1 MLQMRCVRVLSKAG
15 AKSPW
20 LAAVGLFG
28 LLSGCGGQFRPVV
41 NPINQVGPAPQPT
54 SNFVAVSG
62 PGPNAAGVVTIL
74 DGSGDTILDQATLG
88 AGPFSFAIDG
98 AGASAYNLN
107 SNGNGNVTMNSYALT
122 TPSGTSGGLQ
132 TKNVNSSTLSTGA
145 NPVNILAT
153 ASTVYLI
160 EPYINLSTGLP
171 SGPTSVAVLSTTAVP
186 PALQQEIPVAANPV
200 VVVGNANSTRVYAI
214 SQGASVPA
222 ATSLPTPGACNTPG
236 AVTQTG
242 EAASIETLNNV
253 VSNRIP
259 LGVCPVFGRLS
270 PDNQRAFILNRGPSG
285 PDPTNPANMISSVTV
300 INAQQNQIDAVHPS
314 LPVGLGPVDADY
326 YTPTSLLVTANYD
339 SNTVSIINVGLDV
352 YGNDGPQFGLT
363 HTVPVGNGPVA
374 VTILQDGTRAYV
386 ANQTDGTVSVV
397 DLTSF
402 KVTKIIPIYQNSLN
416 GQTGG
421 TAFAHPSSI
430 SSISGS
436 LVGKVYVASKDSQYL
451 TVIRTDTDTVSA
463 SLLLQGFAVDVRARE
478 QTAGGPSNASAL
490 PNNVV
495 TSRIAGLGIPCNPYR
510 DPSPFCPLATQ

>member
-1 MLQMRCVRVLSKAG
+1 MLQMRCVRVLSNAG
-15 AKSPW
+15 AKSLW
-20 LAAVGLFG
+20 LAGLLG

-41 NPINQVGPAPQPT
+41 TPINQVGPAPQPT

-74 DGSGDTILDQATLG
+74 DGSGDTVLDQATLG

-107 SNGNGNVTMNSYALT
+107 SNGDGSVTMNSYALT

-171 SGPTSVAVLSTTAVP
+171 SGPTSVAVLSTTATP

-200 VVVGNANSTRVYAI
+200 AIVGNANSTRVYAI

-222 ATSLPTPGACNTPG
+222 PTSLPTPGACNTPG
-236 AVTQTG
+236 VVTQTG

-259 LGVCPVFGRLS
+259 LGVCPVFGRIS
-270 PDNQRAFILNRGPSG
+270 PDNQRAFILNRGPI
-285 PDPTNPANMISSVTV
+285 PDPANPTKMISVVTV
-300 INAQQNQIDAVHPS
+300 IQAQQNQIDAVHPS
-314 LPVGLGPVDADY
+314 LPVGVGPVDADY

-339 SNTVSIINVGLDV
+339 DNSVSIINVGLDV
-352 YGNDGPQFGLT
+352 YGNDGPQFGQT

-402 KVTKIIPIYQNSLN
+402 RVTKTIPIYQNSLN

-421 TAFAHPSSI
+421 TALAHPSSI

-463 SLLLQGFAVDVRARE
+463 SLLLQGFAVDVRARS
-478 QTAGGPSNASAL
+478 QTAGGPSNASTL

-495 TSRIAGLGIPCNPYR
+495 TSRVAGLGIPCNPYH
-510 DPSPFCPLATQ
+510 DPSPFCPLAAQ